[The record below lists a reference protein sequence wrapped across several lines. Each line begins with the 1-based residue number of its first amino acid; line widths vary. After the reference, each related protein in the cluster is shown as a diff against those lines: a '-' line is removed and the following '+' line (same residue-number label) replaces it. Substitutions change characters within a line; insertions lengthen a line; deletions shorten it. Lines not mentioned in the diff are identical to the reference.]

1 MRSFH
6 ALTTHKKVHT
16 GSYKC
21 YTDRHKPSSSAE
33 TAVLWVHLVRSWPA
47 ARLEP
52 HSPTGLTRSLRRE
65 TTDSGR
71 PVENQKHFNL
81 IGPQPCY
88 VEARELAG
96 QRNSAVSCSI
106 TVGCCWMKRKTEK
119 NRHCHVN
126 SGIDLFHKQTK
137 LKWEPCFMAQCRE
150 HCCSKVA
157 RSKILSEWFVESSVI

>member
-1 MRSFH
+1 MLHRQTQAFF
-6 ALTTHKKVHT
+6 L
-16 GSYKC
+16 C
-21 YTDRHKPSSSAE
+21 WNSSALSSPCPVMTGCTSG
-33 TAVLWVHLVRSWPA
+33 TAQPNR
-47 ARLEP
+47 
-52 HSPTGLTRSLRRE
+52 TDRSLRRE

-137 LKWEPCFMAQCRE
+137 LKWDPCFMAQCRE

-157 RSKILSEWFVESSVI
+157 RSKILSEWFIESSVI